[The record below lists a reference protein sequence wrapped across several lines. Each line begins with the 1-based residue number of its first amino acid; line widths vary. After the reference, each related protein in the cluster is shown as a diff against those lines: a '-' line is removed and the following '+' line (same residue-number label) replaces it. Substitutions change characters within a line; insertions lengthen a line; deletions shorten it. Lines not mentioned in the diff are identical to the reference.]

1 MLERM
6 AGNDGFVNRCLSDPD
21 FRTVIFGGLARE
33 LFAVIRDDSGDWLD
47 LSGNVLSGVELCTE
61 DGPIGGVDGSHTDL
75 T

>member
-33 LFAVIRDDSGDWLD
+33 LFAVI
-47 LSGNVLSGVELCTE
+47 EPTQAT
-61 DGPIGGVDGSHTDL
+61 GSTCRAAC
-75 T
+75 